1 MRRQLCSSLPE
12 SQDKL
17 LVCSTPAPT
26 VCAHPLSID
35 PQDALVELMAISGDW
50 HQSSAFLILENPQ
63 LMSLKI
69 GYDSPQIVFH
79 NQIISAEK
87 KKADEEVIWWKWSKR
102 RWLLSG
108 IHSLIC
114 YSHRLQLNCI
124 SLLISFL
131 RSQAHFWEKKE
142 DVDESCWSG
151 LWLRNRPTVV
161 RQLKAKF
168 SVQRFYSYHAAD
180 IFGQGGNYKSLYLPL
195 SSSIS
200 LFFFFPDWPH
210 EEKLLPVWPWFV
222 FFFPAFYFL
231 PSPLPVFAV
240 ISPLFMQRVIYDT
253 L

>member
-87 KKADEEVIWWKWSKR
+87 KKADKEVIWWKWSKR

-114 YSHRLQLNCI
+114 YSHRLQFNCI

-131 RSQAHFWEKKE
+131 RSQAHFWENKE
-142 DVDESCWSG
+142 DV
-151 LWLRNRPTVV
+151 
-161 RQLKAKF
+161 
-168 SVQRFYSYHAAD
+168 YSYHAAD
-180 IFGQGGNYKSLYLPL
+180 IFGLGGNYKSLYLPL